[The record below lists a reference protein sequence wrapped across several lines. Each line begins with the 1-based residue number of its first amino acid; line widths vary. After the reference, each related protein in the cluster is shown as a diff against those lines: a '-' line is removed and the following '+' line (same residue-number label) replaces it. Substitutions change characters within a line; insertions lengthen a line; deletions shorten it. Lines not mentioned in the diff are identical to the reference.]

1 MVSLPGELKE
11 VNITM
16 AEKKQQNKLFFSV
29 YVEKE
34 PSELHAGLYLKSVI
48 TIYSIVGDEKPSVV
62 SNGIGMLQYQRHY
75 NSEEKMMTH
84 YYGEEFRTLNPDID
98 VFEEMSRLFRAM
110 DRYLE
115 SLRKKDLTISM
126 CDRRDEQER
135 RIRLLRAIGAKK
147 VERHEGKYIV
157 MD

>member
-1 MVSLPGELKE
+1 VVSLPGELKE

-29 YVEKE
+29 YIENE
-34 PSELHAGLYLKSVI
+34 PRELHEGLYLCSEI
-48 TIYSIVGDEKPSVV
+48 TVYSIAEGDRPGPV
-62 SNGIGMLQYQRHY
+62 SNGIGILRYQRHY
-75 NSEEKMMTH
+75 DPKDKMMSH
-84 YYGEEFRTLNPDID
+84 FYGEEFRTSITDVE
-98 VFEEMSRLFRAM
+98 VFEEMLRLFRAM

-147 VERHEGKYIV
+147 VEKHEGKFIV